1 MSTVI
6 FVPGLQGEKALKYAY
21 TSAVGANEAA
31 VIKAA
36 RDTES
41 AYQKLSYQSPAHKNP
56 TLFQMECQVAA
67 QLDRIAMKEKGSP
80 LICVGS
86 SVGFGVLIGAISRLQ
101 NTTSPIALIG
111 FKPVPDP
118 LKAIELQINNPA
130 IVAGIKNGA
139 IPKAPMPVES
149 AEGLKDTFFLSAKH
163 LNDKRAT
170 RMLSDKSGV
179 ARLTNNHAIE
189 SASIIYGTKDH
200 LTPSAHMSS
209 FAMATNR
216 IFYTDLT
223 ALDGTH
229 ATDFTDS
236 LHREV
241 TLAVA
246 RLG

>member
-1 MSTVI
+1 MNTVI
-6 FVPGLQGEKALKYAY
+6 FVPGLQGENALKYAY
-21 TSAVGANEAA
+21 TSAVGTNEAA
-31 VIKAA
+31 VMRAA
-36 RDTES
+36 RDTGS
-41 AYQKLSYQSPAHKNP
+41 AYQKLSYQSPSDKNP
-56 TLFQMECQVAA
+56 TLFQMECKVAA
-67 QLDRIAMKEKGSP
+67 QLERIAMKAKGSP

-101 NTTSPIALIG
+101 NTTSPIALVG

-170 RMLSDKSGV
+170 RMLSDKSGIT
-179 ARLTNNHAIE
+179 RLTDNHAIE

-209 FAMATNR
+209 FATATNG
-216 IFYTDLT
+216 IFYTKLT

-229 ATDFTDS
+229 TTDFTDS
-236 LHREV
+236 LYREV